1 MKILLPAFLLCLAAA
16 TPVLSQDGTPAD
28 SGSAPAAVSA
38 ASLLPSRLG
47 PMERLLWGEHGAM
60 RRLGMPLTEEN
71 REKEIFLRRGLLT
84 AHQVGG
90 FLTLGAMTATAVTGQ
105 MMVNDP
111 ERDLR
116 GRKVLLVNATIISYF
131 ATALLAAVTPPPMHR
146 RDQWSSISWHKL
158 LATVH
163 FTGMVVT
170 PILGYRIEG
179 DEDRRSFHQ
188 YAGYATLAAF
198 TGAMIV
204 VTF

>member
-1 MKILLPAFLLCLAAA
+1 MKILLPALLLSLAAA
-16 TPVLSQDGTPAD
+16 TPVLAQDGTPAD
-28 SGSAPAAVSA
+28 SGTVPPSVSA
-38 ASLLPSRLG
+38 ANLLPSRLG

-60 RRLGMPLTEEN
+60 RYLGMPLTGEN

-90 FLTLGAMTATAVTGQ
+90 FLTLGVMTATAVTGQ
-105 MMVNDP
+105 MMINDP
-111 ERDLR
+111 ERDLHE
-116 GRKVLLVNATIISYF
+116 RKELLVGATLFSYF
-131 ATALLAAVTPPPMHR
+131 TTALLAAVTPPPMHR

-163 FTGMVVT
+163 FTGMIVT
-170 PILGYRIEG
+170 PILGERIEG
-179 DEDRRSFHQ
+179 DLDRQRLHQ

>member
-1 MKILLPAFLLCLAAA
+1 MILLLPLLVLSLAAASPARAQDETPVDTGSGQPAAAARLLPA
-16 TPVLSQDGTPAD
+16 
-28 SGSAPAAVSA
+28 
-38 ASLLPSRLG
+38 RLG
-47 PMERLLWGEHGAM
+47 PMERLLWGERGAM
-60 RRLGMPLTEEN
+60 RHLGMPLTQEN
-71 REKEIFLRRGLLT
+71 REREIFLRRNLLT

-90 FLTLGAMTATAVTGQ
+90 FLTLGAMTATAITGQ
-105 MMVNDP
+105 MMINDP
-111 ERDLR
+111 ERDLED
-116 GRKVLLVNATIISYF
+116 RKVLLVNATIFSYF

-163 FTGMVVT
+163 FTGMIVT
-170 PILGYRIEG
+170 PILGRQVDGDRDRERI
-179 DEDRRSFHQ
+179 HQ